1 MISEVDVRDWDKIDV
16 VRARAVLD
24 DMDDLSRM
32 NVGVVPIGQYAFFK
46 EFIDTVE
53 TIQKRQVKQVA
64 ALLRKPPIDFFD
76 Y

>member
-16 VRARAVLD
+16 VRARAVLE

-32 NVGVVPIGQYAFFK
+32 NMGVVPVDQYKFFK
-46 EFIDTVE
+46 EFIDSVE
-53 TIQKRQVKQVA
+53 AIQKKQVKQVA
-64 ALLRKPPIDFFD
+64 ALLRKPSIDFFD